1 MSARWLPGNRQTRL
15 VFFDVT
21 VVYLVDHRAASYLV
35 LCSFR
40 DNNMIWLYKTWIATL
55 DAIIKRIILGRC
67 LRGGKMKTI
76 SKAQTTGS
84 HYCEC
89 DRLERFNLSRTWP
102 ENRRQRPAI
111 LFFVC
116 GRVFR
121 WVDRLHF
128 TWLGRLDRVKRKRVW
143 PRIIHTCIQGRW
155 NQDAGAHDGPI
166 YILSF

>member
-76 SKAQTTGS
+76 SKAQTRVLIIVNGKCLL
-84 HYCEC
+84 YCIWCINITSVRWIETKC
-89 DRLERFNLSRTWP
+89 FLNIFKESRNKPFEEKAKFLMT
-102 ENRRQRPAI
+102 
-111 LFFVC
+111 C
-116 GRVFR
+116 
-121 WVDRLHF
+121 WV
-128 TWLGRLDRVKRKRVW
+128 
-143 PRIIHTCIQGRW
+143 
-155 NQDAGAHDGPI
+155 
-166 YILSF
+166 